1 MKRVLI
7 TGASGFIGSHLVD
20 QSLKLGWETI
30 AVLRKTSSREW
41 IPSENVHVELL
52 DLEDPVAL
60 RLQMDELTG
69 KYGRINYVIHSAGV
83 THAKRREAFV
93 RANAETTRNLAET
106 LAAQQQLPDRFVL
119 ISSLAAMGPG
129 DPSTFQPL
137 QAGVRP
143 QPVSAYGRSKLMA
156 EQYLESFGAFPVT
169 IVRPT
174 AVYGPRDRD
183 FLQFF
188 RMIAGGFEPTL
199 GWHRQMISM
208 IHVEDLAA
216 SVLHLAEKGR
226 NRIYLASD
234 GQTYDKKVLG
244 AIIRKA
250 LGRKIFRI
258 NFPLAPLKA
267 AVGINE
273 YMQRPFG
280 RMPFLNLDK
289 LREISSAN
297 WLCDSR
303 ELWEDS
309 GQNPTY
315 LLEEGLI
322 QTAEW
327 YRKMGWL

>member
-7 TGASGFIGSHLVD
+7 TGASGFIGSHLID
-20 QSLKLGWETI
+20 QALKLGWETI

-52 DLEDPVAL
+52 DLEDPAAL
-60 RLQMDELTG
+60 SLQMNALIE
-69 KYGRINYVIHSAGV
+69 KYGRINYVIHNAGI
-83 THAKRREAFV
+83 THAKRKEAFV
-93 RANAETTRNLAET
+93 RVNVETTRNLAGI
-106 LAAQQQLPDRFVL
+106 LAAQQQPPDRFVL

-129 DPSTFQPL
+129 DPSTYQPI
-137 QAGVRP
+137 QVDFRP

-156 EQYLESFGAFPVT
+156 EQYLESLGAFPVT
-169 IVRPT
+169 IIRPT

-188 RMIAGGFEPTL
+188 RMIAGGFEPAL

-216 SVLHLAEKGR
+216 SVLHLADKGR
-226 NRIYLASD
+226 NTIYLASD
-234 GQTYDKKVLG
+234 GQFYDKMVLG

-250 LGRKIFRI
+250 LGRTTFRI
-258 NFPLAPLKA
+258 SFPLTPLKA

-273 YMQRPFG
+273 FIQRPFG

-289 LREISSAN
+289 LKEISSAN
-297 WLCDSR
+297 WLCDSS
-303 ELWEDS
+303 ELWNDS
-309 GQNPTY
+309 GQKPTY

-322 QTAEW
+322 HTAEW

>member
-7 TGASGFIGSHLVD
+7 TGASGFIGSHLID
-20 QSLKLGWETI
+20 HALRLGWETI
-30 AVLRKTSSREW
+30 AALRRTSSREW
-41 IPSENVHVELL
+41 IPSENVHIELL
-52 DLEDPVAL
+52 DLEDPAAL
-60 RLQMDELTG
+60 RLQMEALTG
-69 KYGRINYVIHSAGV
+69 KYGRINYVIHNAGV
-83 THAKRREAFV
+83 THANSKVAFV
-93 RANAETTRNLAET
+93 RANVETTQNLAGI
-106 LAAQQQLPDRFVL
+106 LAAQQQPPDRFVL

-129 DPSTFQPL
+129 DPATYQPL
-137 QAGVRP
+137 TADIRP

-156 EQYLESFGAFPVT
+156 EQYLESLGAFPVT

-188 RMIAGGFEPTL
+188 KLIAGGVEPTL

-216 SVLHLAEKGR
+216 SVLRLAEKGR

-234 GQTYDKKVLG
+234 GQSYDKRILG
-244 AIIRKA
+244 LIIRKA
-250 LGRKIFRI
+250 LGRKTFRI
-258 NFPLAPLKA
+258 NFPLTPLKA

-273 YMQRPFG
+273 LIQRPFG

-297 WLCDSR
+297 WLCEST
-303 ELWEDS
+303 ELWNES

-315 LLEEGLI
+315 LLEEGLMH
-322 QTAEW
+322 TAEW